1 MRAQADMG
9 SRTAPGAKPSWRDR
23 WLSTRDRLLASP
35 RFQHW
40 AAAFPLTRPIAQRR
54 ARALF
59 DLCAGFVYA
68 QVLLACVQ
76 LRLFEIL
83 AEEPQTGPVLAGR
96 LGLNPEAA
104 QRLLLAAVSLG
115 LVEHRGRGR
124 FGLGQLGAAFLG
136 NPGVAAM
143 VEH

>member
-9 SRTAPGAKPSWRDR
+9 SRTAPGVKPSWRER

-40 AAAFPLTRPIAQRR
+40 AAAFPLTRRIAQRR

-68 QVLLACVQ
+68 QVLLACVE
-76 LRLFEIL
+76 LGVFEIL
-83 AEEPQTGPVLAGR
+83 SKQPQTV
-96 LGLNPEAA
+96 A
-104 QRLLLAAVSLG
+104 QLSRQLSLST
-115 LVEHRGRGR
+115 
-124 FGLGQLGAAFLG
+124 Q
-136 NPGVAAM
+136 
-143 VEH
+143 